1 MKKYIGPVLSLA
13 SVGMLFYIIYNQREQ
28 IKTFKQENSKVEL
41 IKHERDSLQSKMF
54 EKDIQIGRYEHI
66 LDMLDT
72 ELDADCK
79 AKVDDLKLQT
89 E

>member
-13 SVGMLFYIIYNQREQ
+13 SVGMLFYIMFDQKEQ
-28 IKTFKQENSKVEL
+28 IKNLEQENSKVEV
-41 IKHERDSLQSKMF
+41 IKHERDSLQSEMF
-54 EKDIQIGRYEHI
+54 TKDIQIGRYEHI
-66 LDMLDT
+66 LDLLDT

-79 AKVDDLKLQT
+79 TKVDQLKGQT

>member
-1 MKKYIGPVLSLA
+1 MKKYIGPILSLA
-13 SVGMLFYIIYNQREQ
+13 SVGMLFYVMFDQKEQ
-28 IKTFKQENSKVEL
+28 IKNLQQENSKVEL
-41 IKHERDSLQSKMF
+41 IKHERDSLQSEMF
-54 EKDIQIGRYEHI
+54 TKDIQIGRYEHI
-66 LDMLDT
+66 LDLLDA

>member
-1 MKKYIGPVLSLA
+1 MKRYISAILSLA
-13 SVGMLFYIIYNQREQ
+13 SIGMLFYIIYNQKEQ
-28 IKTFKQENSKVEL
+28 IKTLQQENSKVEV
-41 IKHERDSLQSKMF
+41 IKHERDSLSAEIF
-54 EKDIQIGRYEHI
+54 TKDIQIGRYEHI
-66 LDMLDT
+66 LDLLDT

>member
-13 SVGMLFYIIYNQREQ
+13 SVGMLFYIMFDQKEQ
-28 IKTFKQENSKVEL
+28 IKNLQQENSKVEL
-41 IKHERDSLQSKMF
+41 IKHQRDSLGAEIFTK
-54 EKDIQIGRYEHI
+54 EIQIGRYEHI
-66 LDMLDT
+66 MDLLST

-79 AKVDDLKLQT
+79 AKVDELKNQT

>member
-1 MKKYIGPVLSLA
+1 
-13 SVGMLFYIIYNQREQ
+13 MLFYILFDQKEQ
-28 IKTFKQENSKVEL
+28 IKNLQQENSKVEL
-41 IKHERDSLQSKMF
+41 IKHERDSLQSEMF
-54 EKDIQIGRYEHI
+54 TKDIQIGRYEHI
-66 LDMLDT
+66 LDLLET

>member
-1 MKKYIGPVLSLA
+1 MKKYINGFLRLGTAAALLIV
-13 SVGMLFYIIYNQREQ
+13 IYNQNNQ
-28 IKTFKQENSKVEL
+28 IHKMKNDISNIET
-41 IKHERDSLQSKMF
+41 IKHERDSLQSEMF
-54 EKDIQIGRYEHI
+54 TKDIQIGRYEHI
-66 LDMLDT
+66 MDLLDT

>member
-1 MKKYIGPVLSLA
+1 MKKYINAVLSLA

-28 IKTFKQENSKVEL
+28 IKTFKKENSKVEL
-41 IKHERDSLQSKMF
+41 IKHECDSLQSEIF
-54 EKDIQIGRYEHI
+54 TKDIQIGRYEHI
-66 LDMLDT
+66 MDLLDT

>member
-13 SVGMLFYIIYNQREQ
+13 SVGMLFYIMFDQKEQ
-28 IKTFKQENSKVEL
+28 IKTLQQENSKVEL
-41 IKHERDSLQSKMF
+41 IKHERDSLQSEMF
-54 EKDIQIGRYEHI
+54 TKDIQIDRYEHI
-66 LDMLDT
+66 LDLLDT
-72 ELDADCK
+72 ELDNDYK

>member
-13 SVGMLFYIIYNQREQ
+13 SVGMLFYIMFDQKEQ
-28 IKTFKQENSKVEL
+28 IKTLQQENSKVEV
-41 IKHERDSLQSKMF
+41 IKHERDSLQSEIF
-54 EKDIQIGRYEHI
+54 TKDIQIDRYEHI
-66 LDMLDT
+66 LDLLDT
-72 ELDADCK
+72 ELDNDCK

>member
-1 MKKYIGPVLSLA
+1 MKKYINAALSLA

-28 IKTFKQENSKVEL
+28 IKLLKAENSNVVI
-41 IKHERDSLQSKMF
+41 IKNECDSLKSEIF
-54 EKDIQIGRYEHI
+54 TKDIEIGRYEHI
-66 LDMLDT
+66 LDLLDT

-79 AKVDDLKLQT
+79 TKVDELKSQT

>member
-1 MKKYIGPVLSLA
+1 MKQYINAVLSLA

-28 IKTFKQENSKVEL
+28 IKTFKEENSKVEL
-41 IKHERDSLQSKMF
+41 IKHDRDSLQSEMF
-54 EKDIQIGRYEHI
+54 TKDIQIGRYEHI
-66 LDMLDT
+66 LDLLDT

>member
-13 SVGMLFYIIYNQREQ
+13 SVGMLFYILFDQKEQ
-28 IKTFKQENSKVEL
+28 IKNLQQENSKVEL
-41 IKHERDSLQSKMF
+41 IKHERDSLQSEMF
-54 EKDIQIGRYEHI
+54 TKDIQIGRYEHI
-66 LDMLDT
+66 LDLLDT